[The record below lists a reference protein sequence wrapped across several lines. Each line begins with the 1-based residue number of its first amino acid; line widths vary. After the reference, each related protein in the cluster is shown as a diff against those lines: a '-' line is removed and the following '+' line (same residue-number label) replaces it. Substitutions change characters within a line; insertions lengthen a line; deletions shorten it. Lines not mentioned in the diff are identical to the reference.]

1 VEFQKQMHR
10 VYIIMRICM
19 YAKNTLSRMTKLI
32 FNVSKDIT
40 SPRKQLH
47 DVYLLNLK

>member
-1 VEFQKQMHR
+1 
-10 VYIIMRICM
+10 M

-47 DVYLLNLK
+47 DVYLLNLMYTLRKPLQERSYT